1 MPVRVRTARHPY
13 HRFHHP
19 DTCHA
24 MKTPHFPRQAWI
36 AALPLTLACLV
47 PGAAWS
53 KAQLEEC
60 FDAASE
66 FHQVNPLVL
75 RAIAWQESRH
85 NPKAINRNNNGT
97 TDYGIM
103 QINSIHLRELG
114 AYDISA
120 ETLMKPCESIFIAAW
135 YLRRMMDRYGNT
147 WDAVGSYHS
156 QTPVHRD
163 RYAKGIVSTLRGW
176 GVLQAAR

>member
-1 MPVRVRTARHPY
+1 
-13 HRFHHP
+13 
-19 DTCHA
+19 
-24 MKTPHFPRQAWI
+24 MKTFHRPRHAWI
-36 AALPLTLACLV
+36 AALPLTLACLL
-47 PGAAWS
+47 PGAAWG
-53 KAQLEEC
+53 KAQLEKC
-60 FDAASE
+60 FDAASDY
-66 FHQVNPLVL
+66 HRVNPYVL

-85 NPKAINRNNNGT
+85 NPKAINRNNNGS

-120 ETLMKPCESIFIAAW
+120 DTLMKPCESIFIAAW

-163 RYAKGIVSTLRGW
+163 RYAKGIVSTLRAW